1 MYDKIEMH
9 TLGSLSAARVEVPVL
24 AYKIPRWAIGL
35 GLFLLGF
42 VSYQFWLNRKK
53 NKTIKEKSSVIEEK
67 SKTIYSQNLLLLANM
82 PSEPK

>member
-9 TLGSLSAARVEVPVL
+9 TLGSLSTARVKVPVL

-42 VSYQFWLNRKK
+42 VSYQFWLIRKK
-53 NKTIKEKSSVIEEK
+53 NKTIKEKLSVIEEK
-67 SKTIYSQNLLLLANM
+67 SNPIAQRGIL
-82 PSEPK
+82 